1 MKRMSKRNKNFFFI
15 LLFLLILAFIPT
27 PYFLYQ
33 PGTTDDLSSL
43 VNVEDGYKEEKGNFY
58 LTTVLSSEA
67 SNIYYL
73 LYGLL
78 APHTE
83 IKKASDVQQ
92 DFTDQ
97 EYDDLLNF
105 MMRDSKQ
112 NAIVSSFSEAGEDL
126 DVDYNGIFVY
136 GISEQSKANGIL
148 KVGDIITEVD
158 GTKVSERNEFI
169 DYIEKNKKAGDTVSL
184 KFGRNGKTLEEKIEI
199 ITLDKET
206 NRIGLG
212 ITPEEEFN
220 VDVARKVELNSE
232 DIGGPSA
239 GLMFSLEIYKQ
250 LVEKDLT
257 KGYEI
262 AGTGTIDHEGNI
274 GQIGG
279 IRHKVTTASLHGT
292 DIFFVPKDLTELDTN
307 ENDALDEAKNNGYDL
322 EIVPVATLAEAIKY
336 LENLKEK

>member
-1 MKRMSKRNKNFFFI
+1 MKRRSKHIKSFFFI
-15 LLFLLILAFIPT
+15 ILFLIIVAFIPT
-27 PYFLYQ
+27 PYYLYQ
-33 PGTTDDLSSL
+33 PGTTDDLSSM
-43 VNVEDGYKEEKGNFY
+43 VQVENGYKEEKGNFY
-58 LTTVLSSEA
+58 LTTVLSVEA

-83 IKKASDVQQ
+83 IKKTSDVQQ
-92 DFTDQ
+92 DLTDQ
-97 EYDDLLNF
+97 EYDALLSF

-126 DVDYNGIFVY
+126 DVHYNGIFVY
-136 GISEQSKANGIL
+136 GISEMSKANGIL

-158 GTKVSERNEFI
+158 GTKVTDRTEFIKYIERN
-169 DYIEKNKKAGDTVSL
+169 KQAGDTVSL
-184 KFGRNGKTLEEKIEI
+184 TIGRDGKTLEQTIEI
-199 ITLDKET
+199 ITLDEET

-212 ITPEEEFN
+212 ISPEEEFT
-220 VDVARKVELNSE
+220 VDIARKVDLNSE

-250 LVEKDLT
+250 LLGKDLT

-262 AGTGTIDHEGNI
+262 AGTGSIDHEGNI

-279 IRHKVTTASLHGT
+279 IRHKVTSVSKQGI
-292 DIFFVPKDLTELDTN
+292 DIFFVPKDLTEIDTN
-307 ENDALDEAKNNGYDL
+307 EKDALDEVKKNGYDL
-322 EIVPVATLAEAIKY
+322 EIVPVATLDEAIKY
-336 LENLKEK
+336 LEKLQEK